1 MRLLY
6 RIILII
12 FISVSNLFSQ
22 EKFSPVEIPI
32 LLSGTF
38 GEFRKTHFHT
48 GIDIKT
54 QGKEG
59 LRVRAI
65 DDGDLIRVKVSTSGY
80 GKVVYIRHYDGTT
93 SVYAHLK
100 KFSPRIQQII
110 KRLQYEKKRFEI
122 EKFFK
127 KGEFKIKKSEIIGFS
142 GNTGSSSGPHLH
154 FELRDT
160 EKEKPLNPLKYGYF
174 VADTLAPRIH
184 NLYLYKFLK
193 ERISNKI
200 KIELIKNKN
209 LYTCNDTI
217 KINGTFGFGYSG
229 YDRQNSS
236 YNKNGIYKRELTI
249 NGKRFYS
256 YKFDDLIFPDGKKI
270 DLLIDYEAYNIDKIR
285 IKKLYQTI
293 DSKFSFLENNDNRG
307 LFKVI
312 KDSLYNIKII
322 FEDINKNKS
331 IVSLVVKGAE
341 NVKSYNF
348 PENKIEDEL
357 YHTDMEYER
366 KFKDLN
372 LVIPKNA
379 FYEPTNLNFKY
390 KLDTLIIEKFRKAP
404 KKGLNLEFFLPK
416 NLDSV
421 YLRQTCIGKLN
432 INKRG
437 KRNKIQYVFGN
448 QKDNLIYAKSISGGK
463 YFLTKD
469 TISPSIKPINFRNEK
484 WVTNLS
490 TLRIRV
496 DDEFSGIKK
505 YKASI
510 NGKWILMEHEPKRK
524 LLFFEFDDVKFSK
537 TELKLN
543 LHVEDMVG
551 NVKEFEA
558 TIYRK
563 KIK

>member
-54 QGKEG
+54 LGKEG

-127 KGEFKIKKSEIIGFS
+127 KGEFKLKKSEIIGFS
-142 GNTGSSSGPHLH
+142 GNTGGSSGPHLH

-160 EKEKPLNPLKYGYF
+160 EKEKPLNPLKYGYV
-174 VADTLAPRIH
+174 VADTIAPRIH
-184 NLYLYKFLK
+184 NLYLYNFLK
-193 ERISNKI
+193 ERTSNKI

-209 LYTCNDTI
+209 LYTNNDTI
-217 KINGTFGFGYSG
+217 KINGMFGFGYSG

-307 LFKVI
+307 LLKVI
-312 KDSLYNIKII
+312 KDSI
-322 FEDINKNKS
+322 
-331 IVSLVVKGAE
+331 
-341 NVKSYNF
+341 
-348 PENKIEDEL
+348 
-357 YHTDMEYER
+357 ME
-366 KFKDLN
+366 
-372 LVIPKNA
+372 
-379 FYEPTNLNFKY
+379 
-390 KLDTLIIEKFRKAP
+390 
-404 KKGLNLEFFLPK
+404 KK
-416 NLDSV
+416 
-421 YLRQTCIGKLN
+421 
-432 INKRG
+432 
-437 KRNKIQYVFGN
+437 
-448 QKDNLIYAKSISGGK
+448 
-463 YFLTKD
+463 
-469 TISPSIKPINFRNEK
+469 
-484 WVTNLS
+484 
-490 TLRIRV
+490 
-496 DDEFSGIKK
+496 
-505 YKASI
+505 
-510 NGKWILMEHEPKRK
+510 
-524 LLFFEFDDVKFSK
+524 
-537 TELKLN
+537 
-543 LHVEDMVG
+543 
-551 NVKEFEA
+551 
-558 TIYRK
+558 
-563 KIK
+563 

>member
-127 KGEFKIKKSEIIGFS
+127 KGEFKLKKSEIIGFS
-142 GNTGSSSGPHLH
+142 GNTGGSSGPHLH

-160 EKEKPLNPLKYGYF
+160 EKEKPLNPLKYGYV
-174 VADTLAPRIH
+174 VADTIAPRIH
-184 NLYLYKFLK
+184 NLYLYNFLK
-193 ERISNKI
+193 ERTSNKI

-209 LYTCNDTI
+209 LYTNNDTI
-217 KINGTFGFGYSG
+217 KINGMFGFGYSG

-285 IKKLYQTI
+285 IKKLFQTT
-293 DSKFSFLENNDNRG
+293 DSKFSFLESNDNHG

-341 NVKSYNF
+341 NEKSYNF
-348 PENKIEDEL
+348 SENEIEDKL
-357 YHTDMEYER
+357 YYTDMEYER
-366 KFKDLN
+366 KFKELN
-372 LVIPKNA
+372 LIIPKDA
-379 FYEPTNLNFKY
+379 FYESTNLNFKY
-390 KLDTLIIEKFRKAP
+390 KLDTLIIEKFTKAP

-432 INKRG
+432 INKKG
-437 KRNKIQYVFGN
+437 KKDKIKYVFGN

-490 TLRIRV
+490 TLRIKV

-505 YKASI
+505 YRASI

-524 LLFFEFDDVKFSK
+524 LLFFEFDDLKFSK

-543 LHVEDMVG
+543 LNVEDMVG
-551 NVKEFEA
+551 NVNEFEA